1 MLKRA
6 VKSVFKSIG
15 YEIRARNYHQSVAG
29 LDAFFELLER
39 LHFNPNHII
48 DVGAN
53 HGGWTRTAMR
63 YFPRALYTLVE
74 PQQHLRPSV
83 QDLEVKHQV
92 RWINAGCA
100 DSPGYLP
107 LAGAEQDH
115 SSSFC
120 TAQPGQT
127 TILVEIKT
135 LDQIVA
141 GNPIPDLVK
150 IDAEGYDLKVIE
162 GAKSLLGKTDVF
174 LVEAMICGEYEN
186 TAHAV
191 I

>member
-1 MLKRA
+1 
-6 VKSVFKSIG
+6 
-15 YEIRARNYHQSVAG
+15 
-29 LDAFFELLER
+29 
-39 LHFNPNHII
+39 
-48 DVGAN
+48 
-53 HGGWTRTAMR
+53 
-63 YFPRALYTLVE
+63 LVE

-191 I
+191 INRIAQAGYSIIDITDLNRSYKTGALYLVELASARNGSALLEQCRSGYY